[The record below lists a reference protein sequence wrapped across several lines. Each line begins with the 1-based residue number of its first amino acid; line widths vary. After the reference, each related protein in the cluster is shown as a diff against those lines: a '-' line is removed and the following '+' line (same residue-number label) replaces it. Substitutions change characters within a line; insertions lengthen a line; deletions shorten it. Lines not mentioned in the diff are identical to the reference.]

1 MKNFI
6 KEYFKNTIKR
16 MVKENEKSFGNG
28 KLDCC
33 DLNTASNGS
42 KKLIPKTSKEKE

>member
-6 KEYFKNTIKR
+6 KEYFKNSVKKI
-16 MVKENEKSFGNG
+16 VKENEKSFGNG

-33 DLNTASNGS
+33 NLNTS
-42 KKLIPKTSKEKE
+42 KKPIPKTSKEKGV